1 MKTLR
6 LSSYCLLA
14 LLFFSACASKKDI
27 LYFQDVKANATEQ
40 IDLVPATIQVN
51 DILNIRVSALNPE
64 TAIPFNMPVNTGGVA
79 MNNAT
84 ALSGYLV
91 GPDGTISFPVLGN
104 IKVQGLSIGQVET
117 LLVSKLIEGNY
128 IIDPTVYAR
137 VMNNKFTVLGEVRIP
152 GTYTF
157 GEQHLNLIQ
166 ALGMAGDLSINGCR
180 SNILIIREQNGER
193 TYHYIDMTKTD
204 WFKSPYYFIRT
215 NDVIVVKP
223 NGPKVKTAGHV
234 TNIGTLTS
242 LFSVALS
249 IFLLLTR

>member
-64 TAIPFNMPVNTGGVA
+64 TAIPFNMPTSTASGV
-79 MNNAT
+79 NNAV

-137 VMNNKFTVLGEVRIP
+137 IMNNKFTVLGEVRSP

-157 GEQHLNLIQ
+157 SEQHLNLIQ
-166 ALGMAGDLSINGCR
+166 ALGMAGDLGINGCR

-204 WFKSPYYFIRT
+204 WFKSPYYHIRT

-223 NGPKVKTAGHV
+223 NGPKIKTAGHV